1 MIHKFRKFL
10 IHLGKILPFIL
21 CALIL
26 TCYCESFLALFSK
39 DYVIYD
45 NSLILNT
52 PLSFFLA
59 QKVQYDILILFI
71 ALVIS
76 IATETCFWNKLACVY
91 LGFNLFEKSIFD
103 FEIEPTYIYAICIA
117 NIIISLFLTFKGIK
131 ALMKR

>member
-10 IHLGKILPFIL
+10 ILLGKILPFIL

-26 TCYCESFLALFSK
+26 TCYCESLFALSSK
-39 DYVIYD
+39 DYVVYE

-59 QKVQYDILILFI
+59 KEVQYDILILFI

-76 IATETCFWNKLACVY
+76 IATETCFWNRLACVY